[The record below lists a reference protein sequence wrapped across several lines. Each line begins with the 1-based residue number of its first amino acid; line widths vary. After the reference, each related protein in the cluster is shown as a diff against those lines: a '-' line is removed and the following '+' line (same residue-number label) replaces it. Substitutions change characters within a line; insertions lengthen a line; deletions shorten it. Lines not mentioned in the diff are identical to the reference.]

1 MLLDCIS
8 QVSGKEVVMW
18 DEERVEH
25 ITEGEGDNRR
35 TRTVYHHKRHMVSHT
50 LGDFTR
56 PFRLCRGPRST
67 PLNTLV

>member
-35 TRTVYHHKRHMVSHT
+35 SHRRFCI
-50 LGDFTR
+50 LLDRELR
-56 PFRLCRGPRST
+56 PFSLLQPC
-67 PLNTLV
+67 